1 VAYNIFFDTET
12 TGTEA
17 EDQIIQ
23 IGAIITDTNGELYK
37 KGVYDELC
45 SSKIPIKLQAMS
57 THGIRQE
64 EIEGKKP
71 FNKTDFWNDLNDLNS
86 EDNYLIAHNI
96 PFDLDMLKKHNF
108 KNRYQLIDTL
118 RCAMHLY
125 DVKVPHIS
133 AGFNQKDLI
142 EEEILDRNNN
152 IVPNYKLQTF
162 RYKLFSKEEEQLE
175 AKKYNIKIKAHDAI
189 SDVLVLKMFL
199 KRLFFRAKETYSL
212 KNSEVMSKLVELS
225 NRPVKLKMLLF
236 GKYKGMSFED
246 IFQIDR
252 GYLEWLLR
260 EQDKMGEKCDK
271 DIKYTL
277 MELLK

>member
-1 VAYNIFFDTET
+1 
-12 TGTEA
+12 
-17 EDQIIQ
+17 
-23 IGAIITDTNGELYK
+23 
-37 KGVYDELC
+37 
-45 SSKIPIKLQAMS
+45 
-57 THGIRQE
+57 
-64 EIEGKKP
+64 
-71 FNKTDFWNDLNDLNS
+71 
-86 EDNYLIAHNI
+86 
-96 PFDLDMLKKHNF
+96 
-108 KNRYQLIDTL
+108 
-118 RCAMHLY
+118 MHLY
-125 DVKVPHIS
+125 DVKVPYIS

-142 EEEILDRNNN
+142 EEE
-152 IVPNYKLQTF
+152 
-162 RYKLFSKEEEQLE
+162 QLE
-175 AKKYNIKIKAHDAI
+175 AKKYNMKIKVHDAI

-225 NRPVKLKMLLF
+225 NRAVKLKMLLF

-271 DIKYTL
+271 DIKYTI